1 MANYC
6 RSKTRLRP
14 HHPSFPA
21 PRLLDNRAQALACA
35 TLAKSALMEMKMIK
49 VTFPD
54 GAVREFARGT
64 TGTTVVD
71 SISKSLAKKT
81 VAMRWNGAVS
91 DLSDAIEADG
101 KIEFITR
108 EDPAA
113 LELIRHDT
121 AHVLAEAV
129 QELWPTTQ
137 VTIGPVIENGFYYDF
152 KRDEPFSEEDF
163 PVIEKKMAEIVARG
177 AAFTKEIWSR
187 DQAKAFFA
195 TRGEAFKV
203 ELVDAIPA
211 DQSLKMYKQGQWID
225 LCRGPHMRTVK
236 DVGTAFKLTKVA
248 GAYWRGDS
256 NNPVLSRIYG
266 TAFANQ
272 ADLDAYL
279 TMLEEAEK
287 RDHRKIGQE
296 MDLYHFQP
304 EAQGSV
310 FWHPRGYVLYNQM
323 EAYIRRRLTTADY
336 VEVKTPQLMAA
347 KFWEA
352 SGHWGKYRENMFVVP
367 DEVPGTEDN
376 GPILS
381 GKAEFMALKPMNCPA
396 HVQIFNQGIKS
407 YRDLPIRMAEFGCCH
422 RNEAH
427 GALHGLMRVR
437 QMTQDDAHIFC
448 REDQIQSETEHFVK
462 LLYSVYTDMGFDQ
475 ITIKL
480 ATRPEKYGGT
490 IERWDA
496 AEKALGDAL
505 RATGYD
511 FEIAEGEGAFYAPKL
526 EFHLRDAI
534 GRSWQC
540 GTLQLDYVLPE
551 RLEASYVAED
561 GSRQRPVMLHRAILG
576 SLERFIGMMIENYAG
591 KMPMWLAPTQ
601 VVVATIVSEAD
612 EYAAKLVAQ
621 LRAAGLRAELDT
633 RNEKI
638 NYKVREHSVGKTPL
652 MFVVGRREAEE
663 GTVSVRRLGSEGQS
677 VMPAMDAIVSLM
689 AEATPPDLKAKSA

>member
-1 MANYC
+1 
-6 RSKTRLRP
+6 
-14 HHPSFPA
+14 
-21 PRLLDNRAQALACA
+21 
-35 TLAKSALMEMKMIK
+35 MIK

-54 GAVREFARGT
+54 GAVREYARGT
-64 TGTTVVD
+64 TGTTVVEG
-71 SISKSLAKKT
+71 ISTSLAKKT
-81 VAMRWNGAVS
+81 VAMKWNGVLS
-91 DLSDAIEADG
+91 DLSDALEDDGRIEFVMRDSADG
-101 KIEFITR
+101 
-108 EDPAA
+108 
-113 LELIRHDT
+113 LGLIRHDA

-129 QELWPTTQ
+129 QELWPATQ
-137 VTIGPVIENGFYYDF
+137 VTIGPVIESGFYYDF
-152 KRDEPFSEEDF
+152 ARDEPFSEDDLR
-163 PVIEKKMAEIVARG
+163 VIEKKMAEIVARG
-177 AAFTKEIWSR
+177 AAFTKEVWTR
-187 DQAKAFFA
+187 DEAKKVFA
-195 TRGEAFKV
+195 AKGENFKV
-203 ELVDAIPA
+203 ELVDAISE
-211 DQSLKMYKQGQWID
+211 DQTIRIYKQGQWFD
-225 LCRGPHMRTVK
+225 LCRGPHMRSVK

-256 NNPVLSRIYG
+256 NNPMLTRIYG

-323 EAYIRRRLTTADY
+323 ETYIRRQLTEADY
-336 VEVKTPQLMAA
+336 VEVKTPQLMAS

-367 DEVPGTEDN
+367 DEVPNTEEE
-376 GPILS
+376 GPVLS
-381 GKAEFMALKPMNCPA
+381 GKGDLMALKPMNCPA

-448 REDQIQSETEHFVK
+448 REDQIQSETEHFVR

-480 ATRPEKYGGT
+480 ATRPEKFGGT

-496 AEKALGDAL
+496 AEKALGAAL

-526 EFHLRDAI
+526 EFHLKDAI

-612 EYAAKLVAQ
+612 DYAKKLVNQ
-621 LRAAGLRAELDT
+621 LKAAGIRAELDT

-652 MFVVGRREAEE
+652 IFVVGKREADE
-663 GTVSVRRLGSEGQS
+663 GTVSVRRLGSEGQK
-677 VMPAMDAIVSLM
+677 VMPAMDAIVDLM
-689 AEATPPDLKAKSA
+689 AEATPPDLKRKAANAA

>member
-1 MANYC
+1 
-6 RSKTRLRP
+6 
-14 HHPSFPA
+14 
-21 PRLLDNRAQALACA
+21 
-35 TLAKSALMEMKMIK
+35 MKMTIK

-54 GAVREFARGT
+54 GAVRDYARGT
-64 TGTTVVD
+64 TGTTVVEG
-71 SISKSLAKKT
+71 ISPSLAKKT
-81 VAMRWNGAVS
+81 VAMKWNGVLS
-91 DLSDAIEADG
+91 DLSDPLEDDGRIEFVMRESADG
-101 KIEFITR
+101 
-108 EDPAA
+108 
-113 LELIRHDT
+113 LGLIRHDA

-129 QELWPTTQ
+129 QELWPKTQ

-163 PVIEKKMAEIVARG
+163 PAIEKKMAEIIARG
-177 AAFTKEIWSR
+177 AAFTKEVWTR
-187 DQAKAFFA
+187 DETKRVFAAK
-195 TRGEAFKV
+195 GEDFKV

-211 DQSLKMYKQGQWID
+211 DQMIKIYKQGQWFD
-225 LCRGPHMRTVK
+225 LCRGPHMKSTK

-266 TAFANQ
+266 TAFHNQ
-272 ADLDAYL
+272 AELDAYL
-279 TMLEEAEK
+279 HMMEEAEK
-287 RDHRKIGQE
+287 RDHRKIGKELDLFHLQE
-296 MDLYHFQP
+296 

-310 FWHPRGYVLYNQM
+310 FWHPKGFTIYNQM
-323 EAYIRRRLTTADY
+323 EAYIRRRLNSSGY
-336 VEVKTPQLMAA
+336 VEVKTPQLMNS
-347 KFWEA
+347 KFWIA

-367 DEVPGTEDN
+367 DEVPNTEEE
-376 GPILS
+376 GPVLS
-381 GKAEFMALKPMNCPA
+381 GEGELMALKPMNCPA
-396 HVQIFNQGIKS
+396 HIQIFNQGIKS

-448 REDQIQSETEHFVK
+448 REDQIQSETEHFVH
-462 LLYSVYTDMGFDQ
+462 LLYSVYGHMGFENVV
-475 ITIKL
+475 IKL
-480 ATRPEKYGGT
+480 ATRPEKFGGT

-505 RATGYD
+505 KATGYD

-526 EFHLRDAI
+526 EFHLKDAI
-534 GRSWQC
+534 GRSWQV

-551 RLEASYVAED
+551 RLDATYVAED
-561 GSRQRPVMLHRAILG
+561 GSRKYAVMLHRAILG

-612 EYAAKLVAQ
+612 GYAQKLVRQ
-621 LRAAGLRAELDT
+621 LQAAGVRAELDV

-638 NYKVREHSVGKTPL
+638 NYKVREHSVQKVPL
-652 MFVVGRREAEE
+652 MFVVGKREAEE
-663 GTVSVRRLGSEGQS
+663 GTVSVRRLGTEGQQVRPS
-677 VMPAMDAIVSLM
+677 MDAIIDLM
-689 AEATPPDLKAKSA
+689 AEIVPPDLKQVQQAAA